1 MTNIRETNEHLKEW
15 TAIIMFAVL
24 AGMTI
29 VGILLIIG
37 ELP

>member
-15 TAIIMFAVL
+15 TGLIMFAVL
-24 AGMTI
+24 CGMAI
-29 VGILLIIG
+29 VGILLFIG